1 MITISRRH
9 KPCVSEFQWPTN
21 KQIKLVNAIVHNL
34 CLINVIGPK
43 FLPHALHIKHNKQW
57 QFHALNS
64 NLLLSTT
71 SLNRIWLIFDHTHLT
86 SVVSKTIKN
95 CIFAAGTC
103 AWRLGRGWVLIGQV
117 NTIGSVTRH
126 KLPIKTFDR
135 CRFPN
140 FALVDQMSRTEF
152 FNKKTQTGKAVS
164 PPAEI
169 KMVFRIIF

>member
-103 AWRLGRGWVLIGQV
+103 AWRLGRGWVLIGQIRLMRAV
-117 NTIGSVTRH
+117 IRH

-135 CRFPN
+135 HRFPN
-140 FALVDQMSRTEF
+140 FVVVDQLSTTVF
-152 FNKKTQTGKAVS
+152 FNKKPQTGKAVS